1 MSIHQKRIS
10 APKSWM
16 ISRKSNKWITAT
28 NPGPHSKKFS
38 IPLIVVVRDMLKI
51 VDTRKEAK
59 RILSE
64 GKIFVNGI
72 VRKDVKF
79 PIGLFDLL
87 TIPLENQA
95 YRALF
100 DRKGRLTLHKLK
112 NLDENLLARIN
123 GKTTVKEGK
132 TQLNLSD
139 GTNLLVDGDYN
150 TKDTLLLSVSNK
162 KIVKR
167 IEYKVGNLV
176 MIIGGKHTGEIGTI
190 KEVTVI
196 KSSKYNTVKISGEYD
211 FETIEEFVM
220 VIGETESEIELLA
233 CAEGGI

>member
-38 IPLIVVVRDMLKI
+38 IPLIVVVRDMLKV

-59 RILSE
+59 IILSE

-72 VRKDVKF
+72 VRKDIKF
-79 PIGLFDLL
+79 PIGLFDIVS
-87 TIPLENQA
+87 IPLEMKA
-95 YRALF
+95 YRVLY
-100 DRKGRLTLHKLK
+100 DRKGRLALHKLK
-112 NLDENLLARIN
+112 NLDENLLTRIN

-132 TQLNLSD
+132 IQLNLSD
-139 GTNLLVDGDYN
+139 GTNILDDNGYY
-150 TKDTLLLSVSNK
+150 TKDTLLFSVSNK
-162 KIVKR
+162 DIVKR
-167 IEYKVGNLV
+167 IEYKVGNLA
-176 MIIGGKHTGEIGTI
+176 MIIGGKHTGEIGII
-190 KEVTVI
+190 KEITVV
-196 KSSKYNTVKISGEYD
+196 KSSKHNTVNISGEYD
-211 FETIEEFVM
+211 FETIEEFVV

-233 CAEGGI
+233 GV